1 MPPKLCAGRSELKG
15 NYNMTLWWIFFAIF
29 ILVMLTLD
37 LGVFSRRAHAVKIK
51 ESLYWTSFWIVL
63 ALLFCSGVYFF
74 YGHHKALEFLTGYLI
89 EYSLSIDNLFVFLL
103 FFRYFAVPAEYE
115 QKALI
120 WGIIIALIMRGIFI
134 FAGIALIN
142 QFHWVIYFFG
152 AFLIFTA
159 IQIARGKEQE
169 VHPERNIMIKL
180 LRMLMPVT
188 HEYSGHRFF
197 TLIERKR
204 YATPLLAVV
213 LVLGTTDVFFAV
225 DSIPA
230 VLAVTT
236 DPFIVYTSNVFAV
249 LGLRSLFFAISGLMK
264 LFHHLQYGL
273 AVILGFV
280 GIKMLI
286 TDFYKINIGTSL
298 AVIAS
303 AIALSIIASL
313 MWPKKQP
320 PIIAEEK

>member
-1 MPPKLCAGRSELKG
+1 
-15 NYNMTLWWIFFAIF
+15 
-29 ILVMLTLD
+29 
-37 LGVFSRRAHAVKIK
+37 
-51 ESLYWTSFWIVL
+51 
-63 ALLFCSGVYFF
+63 
-74 YGHHKALEFLTGYLI
+74 
-89 EYSLSIDNLFVFLL
+89 
-103 FFRYFAVPAEYE
+103 VPAEYE

-142 QFHWVIYFFG
+142 QFHWVIYIFG

-180 LRMLMPVT
+180 LRMVMPVT
-188 HEYSGHRFF
+188 HEYSGHKFL
-197 TLIERKR
+197 TIIKHKR
-204 YATPLLAVV
+204 HATPLLVVV
-213 LVLGTTDVFFAV
+213 LVLGTTDVFFAI

-264 LFHHLQYGL
+264 LFHYLQYGL

-286 TDFYKINIGTSL
+286 GDFYKINIGASL

-303 AIALSIIASL
+303 VLALSIIASL
-313 MWPKKQP
+313 MWPKKHP
-320 PIIAEEK
+320 PIITEEK